1 MSISI
6 KSINEFIKMYDKQD
20 VLTVRECTQE
30 NPADRL
36 ALGKPMRYGFQVNH
50 QRGEDDYIYT
60 CGSVKSAAECVNDI
74 LFDTQADRLVAPTKY
89 AEGKYDD

>member
-30 NPADRL
+30 NPADRY
-36 ALGKPMRYGFQVNH
+36 AFGKLLVYGFQVNH
-50 QRGEDDYIYT
+50 LRGEDYYVYT

-74 LFDTQADRLVAPTKY
+74 LFDTRADRSVAPTKY
-89 AEGKYDD
+89 VEGKYDD

>member
-1 MSISI
+1 MSISM

-30 NPADRL
+30 NPADRYVF
-36 ALGKPMRYGFQVNH
+36 GDTGIFGFQVKH
-50 QRGEDDYIYT
+50 LRGEDIYVYT

-74 LFDTQADRLVAPTKY
+74 LFDARVGGSLAPDNFV
-89 AEGKYDD
+89 EGKYDD

>member
-1 MSISI
+1 MSISM

>member
-1 MSISI
+1 MSISM

-30 NPADRL
+30 NPADRYVF
-36 ALGKPMRYGFQVNH
+36 GDTGIFGFQVKH
-50 QRGEDDYIYT
+50 LRGEDIYVYT

>member
-1 MSISI
+1 MSISM

-74 LFDTQADRLVAPTKY
+74 LFDARVGGSLAPDNFV
-89 AEGKYDD
+89 EGKYDD